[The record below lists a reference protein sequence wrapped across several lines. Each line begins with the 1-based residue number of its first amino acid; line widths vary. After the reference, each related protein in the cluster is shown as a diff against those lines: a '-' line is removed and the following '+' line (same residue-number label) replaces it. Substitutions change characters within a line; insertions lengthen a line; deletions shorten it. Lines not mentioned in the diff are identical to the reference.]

1 MTARQVVK
9 KISDE
14 ERIRIDTILEKKHAL
29 ENLEKISNQLSDNSL
44 IKLDKEYKTTL
55 EQYKQIWLELFET
68 YALSA
73 DKDWIINLL
82 TNEIYTDDN

>member
-14 ERIRIDTILEKKHAL
+14 ERIRIDTILEKKHA
-29 ENLEKISNQLSDNSL
+29 LEKISNQLSDNSL

-73 DKDWIINLL
+73 DKDWKINLL

>member
-44 IKLDKEYKTTL
+44 IKLDK
-55 EQYKQIWLELFET
+55 QIWLELFET

-73 DKDWIINLL
+73 DKDWKINLL

>member
-68 YALSA
+68 YALSD
-73 DKDWIINLL
+73 DKDWKINLL

>member
-68 YALSA
+68 YDLSA
-73 DKDWIINLL
+73 DKDWKINLL

>member
-55 EQYKQIWLELFET
+55 EQYKKIWLELFET

-73 DKDWIINLL
+73 DKDWKINLL

>member
-55 EQYKQIWLELFET
+55 EQYKQIWLELF
-68 YALSA
+68 
-73 DKDWIINLL
+73 LL
-82 TNEIYTDDN
+82 IKIGKLIC

>member
-73 DKDWIINLL
+73 DKDWKIYLL